1 MSRKIRNVNLETLSD
16 DEWREINFQNT
27 VHFHRPELL
36 RILSGERATRV
47 IPEDNTRAGLRF
59 KGVLEQHYGGNGKEI
74 VISVKA
80 LRLLEGE
87 EP

>member
-1 MSRKIRNVNLETLSD
+1 MRKQDTRNLASLSD
-16 DEWREINFQNT
+16 DEWREINFRNT

-36 RILSGERATRV
+36 RILQGERATTV
-47 IPEDNTRAGLRF
+47 IPEDNTRSGLRF

-80 LRLLEGE
+80 LRILKGE